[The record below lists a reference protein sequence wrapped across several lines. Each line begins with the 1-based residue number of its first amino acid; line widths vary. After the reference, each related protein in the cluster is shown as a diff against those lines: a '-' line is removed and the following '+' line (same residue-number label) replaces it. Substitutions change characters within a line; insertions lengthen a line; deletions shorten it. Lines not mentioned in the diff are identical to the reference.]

1 MLKRIFSIMTV
12 LAVLGVAAATYFTMR
27 PDPAPASQMLLL
39 DGSKKATA
47 DYQNHVTLV
56 NFWATSCTTCVAE
69 MPMLTETYNKY
80 QGKGYRMVAVAMAYD
95 KPEYISNFVQ
105 TRQLPFDV
113 AYDHNGQVAKT
124 WGDISIT
131 PTTFLLD
138 KQGHIIKRYV
148 GAPDEKELHALI
160 EKLLAAS

>member
-1 MLKRIFSIMTV
+1 
-12 LAVLGVAAATYFTMR
+12 
-27 PDPAPASQMLLL
+27 
-39 DGSKKATA
+39 
-47 DYQNHVTLV
+47 
-56 NFWATSCTTCVAE
+56 
-69 MPMLTETYNKY
+69 MLTETYNKY

-113 AYDHNGQVAKT
+113 AYDHNGQVAKA

-138 KQGHIIKRYV
+138 KQGHIVKRYV